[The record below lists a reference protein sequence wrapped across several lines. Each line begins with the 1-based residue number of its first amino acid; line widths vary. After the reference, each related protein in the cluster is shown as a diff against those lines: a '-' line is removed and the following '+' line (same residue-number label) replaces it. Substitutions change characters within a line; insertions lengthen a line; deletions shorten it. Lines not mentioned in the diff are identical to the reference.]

1 MNFTRRA
8 ALASLFATTFL
19 TAVGTSADALLANT
33 AKDDLTLLSIREA
46 GALMKAGKLTSV
58 ALVQAYLDRIAA
70 VDGQLRSFIYVAEK
84 EALAAA
90 ATADAEMAAGTYRGP
105 MHGIPFGIKD
115 LYFTG
120 DVPTSGNS
128 RIDFGDRTKSMSTVV
143 QRLLDAGAIL
153 LGKMDTSE
161 FATGSVKLYG
171 DLPHPLAA
179 NPWNL
184 AYYAGGSSTGPGAGV
199 GGRTTLLA
207 IGGDTGGSIRLPAA
221 SCGVQG
227 LKPTYGRVSNAGA
240 LANTWSRDCTG
251 PLAWHVADLGIA
263 LEAFNGFDP
272 LDATTQQVPRY
283 VFDPEVP
290 ESLAG
295 RRVAVVDLDSPDY
308 QELMPEMRA
317 GIEKTIDILRAKGA
331 EIVQISFPRKLSE
344 YSAISGMIGIVEFN
358 AENYDV
364 IMKDPSKAARGTLD
378 RLPSALN
385 FTAIEYARAKRLAL
399 EMTAEFEV
407 LMADYD
413 IMVLPGTF
421 YTAGRF
427 EAPEEIDRFMRKN
440 SMLIASMTGHPALNM
455 RSGFSSEGLP
465 LNVQLIA
472 SQFDEAALIRY
483 GMLLEAELDGPG
495 ARPVPAAL
503 EALMPSAG

>member
-1 MNFTRRA
+1 MELSRRA
-8 ALASLFATTFL
+8 AIASLFATTFL
-19 TAVGTSADALLANT
+19 TAIGSRAMQAQATAAN
-33 AKDDLTLLSIREA
+33 DDLTLLSIQEA
-46 GALMKAGKLTSV
+46 GARLKAGTLTSV

-70 VDGQLRSFIYVAEK
+70 IDGQLRSFIYVAEK

-90 ATADAEMAAGTYRGP
+90 AKADAEFAAGNYRGP

-120 DVPTSGNS
+120 DIPTSGNS
-128 RIDFGDRTKSMSTVV
+128 RIDFGDLTKGTSTVV
-143 QRLLDAGAIL
+143 ARLLDAGAIL

-263 LEAFNGFDP
+263 LEAFNGYDP

-283 VFDPEVP
+283 TFDPAVP
-290 ESLAG
+290 QSLAG
-295 RRVAVVDLDSPDY
+295 RRVAVVDLDGPDY
-308 QELMPEMRA
+308 KELMPEMRA
-317 GIEKTIDILRAKGA
+317 GIERTIEILRAKGA
-331 EIVQISFPRKLSE
+331 EIVQIEFPRKLSE

-364 IMKDPSKAARGTLD
+364 IMMDPSKAARGTLD

-385 FTAIEYARAKRLAL
+385 YTAIEYARAKRLAL

-413 IMVLPGTF
+413 VLVLPGTF

-427 EAPEEIDRFMRKN
+427 AEPEEIDRFMRKN

-472 SQFDEAALIRY
+472 SHFDEASLIRY
-483 GMLLEAELDGPG
+483 GMLLEPELDGTGP
-495 ARPVPAAL
+495 RPLPASL
-503 EALMPSAG
+503 EELVKKAG